1 MSFKENFERD
11 ESKNDVQYDDSA
23 FYTFGGTV
31 LMCIILPL
39 LWSIYKR
46 LTVKFELNDCD
57 LQNCE
62 CSQCLEKIEKL
73 YIKKQ
78 KSSKNFTFYFMIFLF
93 FGLCYLSFNCYFKI
107 KETSDSFKTFDPFE
121 ILEVPTDADDKTI
134 KKAYKKLALKYHP
147 DRNMNNMQ
155 AKAKFIL
162 LTKAYEALTDEIAKE
177 NFRKYGNPDGP
188 ESMRLAVGLPSFVLN
203 KKNHMPILIL
213 FLIFIVIILP
223 GFVLYWFNSTNSYD
237 DAGVQVTNHKIFYE
251 ILNENILLRQMPFVL
266 GSSIEFSNIKINP
279 DEIEELKKLYRKYG
293 ELMPKHK
300 EDQIPMGNKK
310 AICLVYSHLDETY
323 NLTSESL
330 INDLNNIL
338 EISPNLIYTMYQIA
352 RQYTALKELQ
362 EMQVKSMGIQ
372 LDQKMMIKNFGMGCI
387 KTIIDFS
394 AIVMQKLH
402 FKGSVLLQFPHLTEA
417 MIKQN
422 KTLSKYSL
430 TKDLN
435 GFCGLSNDEKVNV
448 LNEFKLNIGL
458 SEAVGAS
465 APTPLTKDQIEDI
478 ICASN
483 SVPRY
488 TIRSEVKVEGFDD
501 IVKDDYVTLKFTVV
515 KNNLKENKVII
526 IHHFIFYIL
535 WINFFFYYFLLFF
548 LFF

>member
-23 FYTFGGTV
+23 FYTFGGTM
-31 LMCIILPL
+31 LLCIMLPL
-39 LWSIYKR
+39 LWNIYKR
-46 LTVKFELNDCD
+46 LTVKFELYDCN

-62 CSQCLEKIEKL
+62 CSQCLEKIDNL
-73 YIKKQ
+73 YSKK
-78 KSSKNFTFYFMIFLF
+78 KKNSRNFTFYFMIFCF
-93 FGLCYLSFNCYFKI
+93 FGLCYLTFNCYFKI
-107 KETSDSFKTFDPFE
+107 KEHSDTFKTFDPFE
-121 ILEVPTDADDKTI
+121 ILEVPQDADEKQI

-147 DRNMNNMQ
+147 DRNQNNLQ

-177 NFRKYGNPDGP
+177 NFRKFGNPDGP

-213 FLIFIVIILP
+213 FLIFIVVILP

-266 GSSIEFSNIKINP
+266 GSSIEFSGISVKS
-279 DEIEELKKLYRKYG
+279 DEIEELKKLYRKYS

-300 EDQIPMGNKK
+300 EEQIPMGNKK
-310 AICLVYSHLDETY
+310 AICLVYSHLDETA

-362 EMQVKSMGIQ
+362 EMQIKSMGIQ
-372 LDQKMMIKNFGMGCI
+372 FDQKMMIKNFGHGCI
-387 KTIIDFS
+387 KVIIDFS
-394 AIVMQKLH
+394 SIVLQKLN
-402 FKGSVLLQFPHLTEA
+402 FKGSVLLQLPHLTEA

-422 KTLSKYSL
+422 KTLNKISLSKDLAGFCMLPIEEKVNILNEITTL
-430 TKDLN
+430 TKDEI
-435 GFCGLSNDEKVNV
+435 DDV
-448 LNEFKLNIGL
+448 
-458 SEAVGAS
+458 
-465 APTPLTKDQIEDI
+465 

-483 SVPRY
+483 SVPNY
-488 TIRSEVKVEGFDD
+488 TIKSEVKVEGFDD
-501 IVKDDYVTLKFTVV
+501 IIKDDYVTLKFTVV
-515 KNNLKENKVII
+515 KNNLKNDKVIAINI
-526 IHHFIFYIL
+526 II
-535 WINFFFYYFLLFF
+535 
-548 LFF
+548 

>member
-23 FYTFGGTV
+23 FYTFGGTM
-31 LMCIILPL
+31 LICIMLPL
-39 LWSIYKR
+39 LWNIYKR
-46 LTVKFELNDCD
+46 LTVKFDLYDCN

-62 CSQCLEKIEKL
+62 CSQCLEKIENL
-73 YIKKQ
+73 YSKK
-78 KSSKNFTFYFMIFLF
+78 KKNSRNFTFYLMIFCF
-93 FGLCYLSFNCYFKI
+93 VGLCYLSFNCYFKI
-107 KETSDSFKTFDPFE
+107 KEHSDTFKTFDPFE
-121 ILEVPTDADDKTI
+121 ILELPQDADDKQI

-147 DRNMNNMQ
+147 DRNLNNMQ

-162 LTKAYEALTDEIAKE
+162 LTKAYESLTDEISKE

-213 FLIFIVIILP
+213 FLIFIVVILP

-266 GSSIEFSNIKINP
+266 GSSIEFSGITVRS
-279 DEIEELKKLYRKYG
+279 DEIEELKRLYRKYS

-300 EDQIPMGNKK
+300 EEQIPMGNKK
-310 AICLVYSHLDETY
+310 AICLVYSHLDETN

-330 INDLNNIL
+330 INDLNHIL
-338 EISPNLIYTMYQIA
+338 EISPNLVYTMYQIA

-362 EMQVKSMGIQ
+362 EMQVRNMGIQ
-372 LDQKMMIKNFGMGCI
+372 LDQKMMIKNFGHGCI
-387 KTIIDFS
+387 KVIIDFS
-394 AIVMQKLH
+394 AIILQKLN
-402 FKGSVLLQFPHLTEA
+402 FKGSVLLQLPHLTEA

-422 KTLSKYSL
+422 KTLNKISL
-430 TKDLN
+430 SKDLA
-435 GFCGLSNDEKVNV
+435 GFCMLSNEEKINL
-448 LNEFKLNIGL
+448 LNEFKLNE
-458 SEAVGAS
+458 SNV
-465 APTPLTKDQIEDI
+465 LTKSQIDDI

-483 SVPRY
+483 SIPNY
-488 TIRSEVKVEGFDD
+488 TIKSEVKVEGFDD
-501 IVKDDYVTLKFTVV
+501 IIKDDYVTLKFTVV
-515 KNNLKENKVII
+515 KNNLKENKVIY
-526 IHHFIFYIL
+526 IFYFY
-535 WINFFFYYFLLFF
+535 FFFGLLNLILIINLEKRTHSFK
-548 LFF
+548 